1 MSEIRGIAILGSTG
15 SVGRNTLDVV
25 RHLGAGYKIVALAA
39 GRNAALLLEQIR
51 EFRPT
56 LASLEEP
63 EAAQELRQEATR
75 LGTRLVT
82 GRGSA
87 MQVATCEGA
96 DLVMSAIVGA
106 AGLRPTYAAVA
117 AGRHVALANKEV
129 LVVGGA
135 AINAAAR
142 RSGAELLPVDSEHN
156 ALHQCLRAGRRD
168 EVKRLFLTASGGPF
182 WEREAAT
189 FAAITVEEALAHPV
203 WDMGPKISIDSA
215 TMMNKGLE
223 VIEAHWLFDMDP
235 DHLSVLVHPGSVV
248 HSLVEFVDGSLVA
261 QMGSADMRHPIQ
273 YALTWPDRCPGQSRH
288 LDLTALPP
296 LRFYQPDPVRFPCLG
311 LAYEALKAGP
321 LVPAILNG
329 ANEAAV
335 AEFLA
340 GRMGFMDIP
349 QCLTRVLERAMTDE
363 SRLGAHGEPGVDDC
377 LEADRWGREAALAAH
392 ETLCLPGEGE
402 TTR

>member
-1 MSEIRGIAILGSTG
+1 MSEVRGIAILGSTG

-39 GRNAALLLEQIR
+39 GGNAALLREQIR
-51 EFRPT
+51 EFRPA
-56 LASLEEP
+56 LASLSDP
-63 EAAQELRQEATR
+63 VAAQNLRAEAER
-75 LGTRLVT
+75 LGTRLVS
-82 GRGSA
+82 GSEA
-87 MQVATCEGA
+87 STEVATAKGA
-96 DLVMSAIVGA
+96 DFVMSAIVGA

-117 AGRHVALANKEV
+117 AGRDVGLANKEV

-135 AINAAAR
+135 AVHAAAR

-168 EVKRLFLTASGGPF
+168 EVKRLLLTASGGPF
-182 WEREAAT
+182 WDRELAT
-189 FAAITVEEALAHPV
+189 FAAITVDEALAHPV

-223 VIEAHWLFDMDP
+223 VIEARWLFDMDP
-235 DHLSVLVHPGSVV
+235 AHLSVLVHPGSVV
-248 HSLVEFVDGSLVA
+248 HSLVEYVDGSVVA

-273 YALTWPDRCPGQSRH
+273 YALTWPDRCPGQSRP

-296 LRFYQPDPVRFPCLG
+296 LCFYPPDPVRFPCLG

-349 QCLTRVLERAMTDE
+349 RCLTMVLQRAVADPARVGT
-363 SRLGAHGEPGVDDC
+363 GEPGVDDC

-392 ETLCLPGEGE
+392 ETLSLARQGE